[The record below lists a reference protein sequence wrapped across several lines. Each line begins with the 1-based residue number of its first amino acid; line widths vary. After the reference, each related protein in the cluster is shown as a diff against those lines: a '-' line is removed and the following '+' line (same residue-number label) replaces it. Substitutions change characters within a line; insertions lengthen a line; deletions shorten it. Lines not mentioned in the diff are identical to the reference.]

1 MKILHVASEVAPHS
15 KTGGLADVLGAL
27 PQALRPLGFDVK
39 VVTPRYRSVDVSGF
53 VPWPSPLEVPLGPE
67 SVEVGVLEKDGV
79 YLIDHPPSFDRAGL
93 YGEGGH
99 DYPDNAR
106 RFAILGAA
114 ALAAYR
120 ARDEWPDILHGHDWQ
135 AGPALI
141 YARHSVKRVFTIHN
155 LAYQG
160 LFAPSLVEELG
171 FDEEL
176 YHPGGLEYWG
186 QGSLL
191 KAGIVLADRITTV
204 SPGYAKE
211 IKTEEQGFGLDGLL
225 REHGER
231 LVGILNGCDYEVWSP
246 EKDPHLP
253 ARYSAAHLE
262 GKRAC
267 KAALQRELGLPERAE
282 TPLCGSISRLAEQ
295 KGFDLVTQALPGIL
309 GGDAQYV
316 VLGTGQPEIESA
328 LTALQQKYPDK
339 LAVRIGYDEKLAH
352 RIEAGCDLYV
362 MPSRYEPCGLNQ
374 MYSLRYGT
382 PPIVRATGG
391 LDDTISDFDAASST
405 GTGFK
410 FGAYSASALGE
421 AWRRALLAFFSGAA
435 FEGLV
440 RRGMSQDFS
449 WSVSARRYASLY
461 RQLAFSPPS
470 E

>member
-1 MKILHVASEVAPHS
+1 MKILHVSSEVAPHS

-27 PQALRPLGFDVK
+27 PKALRALGFDVK
-39 VVTPRYRSVDVSGF
+39 VVTPRYRSVDVTGF
-53 VPWPSPLEVPLGPE
+53 ARWPSPLTVPLGAE
-67 SVEVGVLEKDGV
+67 SVEVDVLERDGV
-79 YLIDHPPSFDRAGL
+79 VLIDHPPSFDRAGL
-93 YGEGGH
+93 YGESGH

-120 ARDEWPDILHGHDWQ
+120 ARGESPDILHGHDWQ
-135 AGPALI
+135 AGPAMI
-141 YARHSVKRVFTIHN
+141 YAREIKRVFTIHN

-160 LFAPSLVEELG
+160 LFAPALVEALG
-171 FDEEL
+171 FGAEL

-186 QGSLL
+186 QASLL
-191 KAGIVLADRITTV
+191 KAGIVLADKITTV

-211 IKTEEQGFGLDGLL
+211 IQTEEQGFGLDGLL
-225 REHGER
+225 RAHAER
-231 LVGILNGCDYEVWSP
+231 LVGILNGCDYDVWSP

-253 ARYSAAHLE
+253 ARYSAAHLD
-262 GKRAC
+262 GKRQC
-267 KAALQRELGLPERAE
+267 KAALQRELGLPERAD
-282 TPLCGSISRLAEQ
+282 TPLAGSISRLVEQ
-295 KGFDLVTQALPGIL
+295 KGFDLVAQALPGIL

-316 VLGTGQPEIESA
+316 VLGTGQPHLEAA
-328 LTALQQKYPDK
+328 LTALQQQYPDK
-339 LAVRIGYDEKLAH
+339 LAVRIGYDEALAH

-362 MPSRYEPCGLNQ
+362 MPSRFEPCGLNQ

-391 LDDTISDFDAASST
+391 LDDTIHDFDAASST

-421 AWRRALLAFFSGAA
+421 AWRRALLAYFSGAA
-435 FEGLV
+435 FDALV
-440 RRGMSQDFS
+440 RRGMAQDFS
-449 WSVSARRYASLY
+449 WAVSARRYASLY